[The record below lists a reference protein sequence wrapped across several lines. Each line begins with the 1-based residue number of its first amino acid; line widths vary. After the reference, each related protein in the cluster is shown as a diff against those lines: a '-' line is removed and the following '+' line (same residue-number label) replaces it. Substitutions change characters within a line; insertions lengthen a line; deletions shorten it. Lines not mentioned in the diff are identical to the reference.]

1 MGTGTQRPIC
11 FSHREAGA
19 AAGRSPSGLRDGV
32 TRPPTPRWACSPR
45 IGGTRLPTTP
55 RPAHQRLQ
63 LLGVDEAKLRDEV
76 VEVLIAGVDVCLGA
90 QLRDAVE
97 VVDVDVH
104 EHAEEP
110 RQDLL
115 HHLQEVLGE
124 RRACRGGRGSS
135 ARTRPQLQ
143 ARTPLCRTPGLG
155 SPLLGSLTV
164 PGGGAGRGGA
174 GRGGAPADRAPGLQP
189 PCGPAP
195 AGRVPHPSPRPTPVW
210 PAVDTPSRFRWLTGF
225 CVCLSPVTFIFR
237 NRTGEPIKTYLLA
250 FDIFHLIHFSLSP
263 AYVS

>member
-1 MGTGTQRPIC
+1 MGTVTRGP
-11 FSHREAGA
+11 SV
-19 AAGRSPSGLRDGV
+19 SPTGKRGQLQAV
-32 TRPPTPRWACSPR
+32 TRPPAPRWACSPR
-45 IGGTRLPTTP
+45 TGGTRLPTMP

-76 VEVLIAGVDVCLGA
+76 VEVLIAGVDVRLRA

-135 ARTRPQLQ
+135 ARMRPQLQ
-143 ARTPLCRTPGLG
+143 ARTPLCGTPGLG
-155 SPLLGSLTV
+155 SPFLGSLTV
-164 PGGGAGRGGA
+164 PGGGVGWGGV
-174 GRGGAPADRAPGLQP
+174 PADRVPGLQP
-189 PCGPAP
+189 PRPSTCWTCPAP
-195 AGRVPHPSPRPTPVW
+195 PHPGLARCGHAIPLPV
-210 PAVDTPSRFRWLTGF
+210 AHRFL
-225 CVCLSPVTFIFR
+225 CVSV
-237 NRTGEPIKTYLLA
+237 
-250 FDIFHLIHFSLSP
+250 SS
-263 AYVS
+263 YVYFLE

>member
-174 GRGGAPADRAPGLQP
+174 GRG
-189 PCGPAP
+189 
-195 AGRVPHPSPRPTPVW
+195 AGR
-210 PAVDTPSRFRWLTGF
+210 
-225 CVCLSPVTFIFR
+225 
-237 NRTGEPIKTYLLA
+237 
-250 FDIFHLIHFSLSP
+250 
-263 AYVS
+263 